1 MNYIFVHLLDNQ
13 VFLNEHKYMQNK
25 SGLEAILQLFTWV
38 FAQYIV
44 IRAPVK
50 YTSRAKYT

>member
-1 MNYIFVHLLDNQ
+1 
-13 VFLNEHKYMQNK
+13 MQNK